1 MTVIGRSVTGKAPLN
16 AIVIVARHYD
26 GSNLSQLF
34 PFSAFILYIPRG
46 GFALFSN
53 LHLTYI

>member
-1 MTVIGRSVTGKAPLN
+1 VTVIGRSVTGKAPLN

-34 PFSAFILYIPRG
+34 RFQLSSFI
-46 GFALFSN
+46 FHAVALRCF
-53 LHLTYI
+53 LTYI